1 MDAARW
7 REVSRRACQRALRHA
22 RATWGTEAP
31 VVESVTLRFVLEDM
45 TWHVRFRFWADA
57 AVVGIGRYL
66 LEVLERVPGGSNDVL
81 AASQFEERIDATGV
95 VGRIMGEVIAEDRAR
110 RRQREVR
117 EAVTACT
124 QELTQDNV
132 SRLFT
137 AWTGFPNPPD
147 DHVSNRAVFA
157 IDPGRPG
164 GDHTAVATFH
174 GHEISMIAVDEM
186 ERWPQQLREAI
197 CQEAAR
203 RYDDA
208 LTAAMTA
215 DLVAPP
221 IARSFLY
228 GGGRGGGRQ
237 DAADALAF
245 AFAPR
250 APVPYS
256 EALVRGEALLR
267 SELTKKQAKS
277 LDQHGYFDVQGG
289 KTGRHYRIAK
299 GNVQNVF
306 EITMFGRIKRG
317 LCFAP
322 AGDLVWGDVMLAQK
336 TALELFED
344 EALAVAN
351 EFM

>member
-45 TWHVRFRFWADA
+45 TWQVRFRFWADA

-81 AASQFEERIDATGV
+81 AASQFEERIDPPDGV

-147 DHVSNRAVFA
+147 DHVS
-157 IDPGRPG
+157 
-164 GDHTAVATFH
+164 
-174 GHEISMIAVDEM
+174 
-186 ERWPQQLREAI
+186 
-197 CQEAAR
+197 
-203 RYDDA
+203 
-208 LTAAMTA
+208 
-215 DLVAPP
+215 PP